1 MSCAVERRRIYIAYR
16 IDAALVEAVNVSNH
30 VWAPVTVADNAYS
43 NHISACQLSVGS
55 TSSMPVSRD
64 NAFGSEMTIIENKAM
79 QNSPSIVL
87 LSSAGRS
94 GAQCCH

>member
-43 NHISACQLSVGS
+43 DHISARQLSVGNAS
-55 TSSMPVSRD
+55 AMPV
-64 NAFGSEMTIIENKAM
+64 
-79 QNSPSIVL
+79 
-87 LSSAGRS
+87 GRAN
-94 GAQCCH
+94 GFLFVRMPI